1 MTITKV
7 ENIYRELFEI
17 VSNYLP
23 DKEVISIKKAL
34 NFALNSHQNQ
44 KRVSGEPYIIH
55 PVYTAIHLAKMKL
68 DSETIQAALLHDVIE
83 DCGVSHKELS
93 QKFNNSIANL
103 VEGVTKLKKLDMIST
118 NSKMAKQYTK
128 QEASRSASLRKM
140 LVAMAEDIRVVL
152 IKLADRLHNMETL
165 EHLSLAKRKRISR
178 ETLDIY
184 SPIAHRLGMNDIK
197 WKLED
202 FAFRYL
208 NPDSY
213 KITSK
218 LVNRKRDERE
228 KYTSAAIKSIEKPLN
243 DNGIYC
249 HIDGRVKNLYSTYN
263 KLEKYKNLGKKFD
276 EIYDLIALRVI
287 CENEK
292 DCYTALGIVH
302 SKWRPVPG
310 QFDDYIATPKEN
322 MYQALH
328 TSVRGP
334 GNYPIEVQIKTKE
347 MHIIAEEGVASHWV
361 YKETKDS
368 QINIDEFEKKMS
380 WLRRLLDWHNEMS
393 GDEEYLD
400 NVKTDILKD
409 QVFVYTPKGDVKD
422 LPTGATP
429 LDFAYRIHTD
439 LGHDAVAAVI
449 NGKISALNAPLSN
462 GDVVEIK
469 KSKSNRGPSLD
480 WLNKDL
486 RYLITGSAQTKVRQ
500 WFRKQEKEANIER
513 GKDIIKREIKRLDIR
528 NFPELEISHNLEFEN
543 FEELSEAVG
552 VGQVSIQSITEMIN
566 PVNQNNFSN
575 YTDEENNINRN
586 NENIFIMGDNEFSI
600 EISKCCNPIFGEEII
615 GYQTKSKLVT
625 VCSQTCRAI
634 TQDPEKIIPVAWR
647 HSESA
652 IPSRIEIRAYD
663 RLGLIRDITDIV
675 SSENINIHSLVSQ
688 EHPKNNISNVY
699 LTVYTTGVE
708 QLSRLFS
715 RIETIPG
722 VNNVF
727 RVYEK

>member
-1 MTITKV
+1 MTTTKV
-7 ENIYRELFEI
+7 DNIYKELFQI
-17 VSNYLP
+17 VSKYLP
-23 DKEVISIKKAL
+23 DKEVASIKKAL
-34 NFALNSHQNQ
+34 DFALNSHQNQ
-44 KRVSGEPYIIH
+44 KRMSGEPYIIH

-93 QKFNNSIANL
+93 QKFNKSIANL
-103 VEGVTKLKKLDMIST
+103 VDGVTKLKKLDMIST
-118 NSKMAKQYTK
+118 NSKMVKQYTK
-128 QEASRSASLRKM
+128 PEASRSASLRKM

-165 EHLSLAKRKRISR
+165 EHLSIAKRKRISR

-184 SPIAHRLGMNDIK
+184 SPIAHRLGMNEMK

-213 KITSK
+213 KVTSK
-218 LVNRKRDERE
+218 LVNRKRAERE

-243 DNGIYC
+243 DNGIHCY
-249 HIDGRVKNLYSTYN
+249 IDGRVKNLYSTYN

-287 CENEK
+287 CKSEK

-334 GNYPIEVQIKTKE
+334 GNYPIEVQIKTQD

-361 YKETKDS
+361 YKEAKDS

-393 GDEEYLD
+393 GDEEYLN

-439 LGHDAVAAVI
+439 LGHDAVAAII
-449 NGKISALNAPLSN
+449 NGKISPLNTPLSN
-462 GDVVEIK
+462 GDVIEIK

-500 WFRKQEKEANIER
+500 WFRRQEKEANIER

-528 NFPELEISHNLEFEN
+528 NFPESKISKDLEFEN

-552 VGQVSIQSITEMIN
+552 VGQISIQAITEMIN

-575 YTDEENNINRN
+575 YADKENNINRN

-600 EISKCCNPIFGEEII
+600 DISKCCNPIYGEEII

-652 IPSRIEIRAYD
+652 FPSRIEIHAYD

>member
-7 ENIYRELFEI
+7 ENKNIELI
-17 VSNYLP
+17 DLVKNYLP
-23 DKEVISIKKAL
+23 EKEVLSIKKAL
-34 NFALNSHQNQ
+34 DFAHNSHENQ

-55 PVYTAIHLAKMKL
+55 PVSTAFHLAKMRL
-68 DSETIQAALLHDVIE
+68 DSETIQAGLLHDVIE
-83 DCGVSHKELS
+83 DCGVSHEELS
-93 QKFNNSIANL
+93 EKFNINIANL
-103 VEGVTKLKKLDMIST
+103 VDGVTKLKKLDMIST
-118 NSKMAKQYTK
+118 NSKMIKQYTK
-128 QEASRSASLRKM
+128 QEISKSASLRKM

-165 EHLSLAKRKRISR
+165 EHLSTAKRKRISR

-184 SPIAHRLGMNDIK
+184 SPIAHRLGMNEMK

-202 FAFRYL
+202 YAFRHL
-208 NPDSY
+208 NPESY
-213 KITSK
+213 KNTSK
-218 LVNRKRDERE
+218 LVNRKRTERE
-228 KYTSAAIKSIEKPLN
+228 KYTSAAIKSIEKPLIE
-243 DNGIYC
+243 NGINCYV
-249 HIDGRVKNLYSTYN
+249 DGRVKNLYSIYN
-263 KLEKYKNLGKKFD
+263 KLQKYKNLGKKFD

-287 CENEK
+287 CNNEQ
-292 DCYTALGIVH
+292 DCYSALGLVH

-347 MHIIAEEGVASHWV
+347 MHTIAEEGLASHWV
-361 YKETKDS
+361 YKEVKNS
-368 QINIDEFEKKMS
+368 EINIDDFEKKMS

-393 GDEEYLD
+393 GDEEYLN
-400 NVKTDILKD
+400 NVKTDILND

-439 LGHDAVAAVI
+439 LGHDAVTAII
-449 NGKISALNAPLSN
+449 NGKISPLNTSLSN
-462 GDVVEIK
+462 GDVIEIK

-500 WFRKQEKEANIER
+500 WFRKQQKDANIDR

-528 NFPELEISHNLEFEN
+528 NFSEEEIFHTLEFEN
-543 FEELSEAVG
+543 FEELCEAVG
-552 VGQVSIQSITEMIN
+552 IGQVSIQAITELIQPEKEKN
-566 PVNQNNFSN
+566 S
-575 YTDEENNINRN
+575 YDENDISTNDK
-586 NENIFIMGDNEFSI
+586 NIFIMGEEKFP
-600 EISKCCNPIFGEEII
+600 ISVAKCCKLVHGDEIM
-615 GYQTKSKLVT
+615 GYLTKSKKVT
-625 VCSQTCRAI
+625 VHSENCRVI
-634 TQDPEKIIPVAWR
+634 IQNPEKIINVAWK
-647 HSESA
+647 HLESA
-652 IPSRIEIRAYD
+652 FPSRIEIHAYD

-727 RVYEK
+727 RVYKK

>member
-1 MTITKV
+1 MTVTNV
-7 ENIYRELFEI
+7 ENIYQELIKI
-17 VSNYLP
+17 VNNYLP
-23 DKEVISIKKAL
+23 EKEILYIKKAL
-34 NFALNSHQNQ
+34 DFAHNSHQNQ
-44 KRVSGEPYIIH
+44 KRISGDPFIIH
-55 PVYTAIHLAKMKL
+55 PVYTAIHLANMKL

-83 DCGVSHKELS
+83 DCGISHKELS
-93 QKFNNSIANL
+93 NQFNKSIANL
-103 VEGVTKLKKLDMIST
+103 VDGVTKLKKLDMIST
-118 NSKMAKQYTK
+118 NSKMVKQYIK
-128 QEASRSASLRKM
+128 PEASRSASLRKM

-165 EHLSLAKRKRISR
+165 EHLSPTKRKRISR

-184 SPIAHRLGMNDIK
+184 SPIAHRLGMNEMK

-213 KITSK
+213 KATSR
-218 LVNRKRDERE
+218 LVNRKRIERE
-228 KYTSAAIKSIEKPLN
+228 KYTSAAIKSIEKPLI
-243 DNGIYC
+243 DNGIQC
-249 HIDGRVKNLYSTYN
+249 FIDGRVKNLYSTHN
-263 KLEKYKNLGKKFD
+263 KLQKYKNLGKKFD

-287 CENEK
+287 CDNEK
-292 DCYTALGIVH
+292 DCYAALGIVH

-368 QINIDEFEKKMS
+368 QINVDEFEKKMS

-393 GDEEYLD
+393 GDEEYLN
-400 NVKTDILKD
+400 NVKNDILKD

-422 LPTGATP
+422 LPTGATS

-439 LGHDAVAAVI
+439 LGHDAVAAII
-449 NGKISALNAPLSN
+449 NGKISPLNSPLSN
-462 GDVVEIK
+462 GDVIEIK

-500 WFRKQEKEANIER
+500 WFRKQERETNIER

-528 NFPELEISHNLEFEN
+528 NFSKLEISKNLDFEN

-552 VGQVSIQSITEMIN
+552 IGQISIQSITELIN
-566 PVNQNNFSN
+566 PITENNLSI
-575 YTDEENNINRN
+575 YTEEENNIYTN
-586 NENIFIMGDNEFSI
+586 NTNIFVMGDNDFSI
-600 EISKCCNPIFGEEII
+600 DISKCCNPIYGEEII
-615 GYQTKSKLVT
+615 GYQTDSKIVI
-625 VCSQTCRAI
+625 VHSETCRTI
-634 TQDPEKIIPVAWR
+634 TQDPEKFIPVAWK
-647 HSESA
+647 HDESA
-652 IPSRIEIRAYD
+652 FPSRIEIHAYD

>member
-1 MTITKV
+1 MTITKIH
-7 ENIYRELFEI
+7 NKNLELI
-17 VSNYLP
+17 DLVKNYLP
-23 DKEVISIKKAL
+23 EKEVVSIKKAL
-34 NFALNSHQNQ
+34 DFAHDSHKNQ
-44 KRVSGEPYIIH
+44 KRISGEPYIIH
-55 PVYTAIHLAKMKL
+55 PVSTAFHLAKMRL
-68 DSETIQAALLHDVIE
+68 DSETIQAGLLHDVIE
-83 DCGVSHKELS
+83 DCGVSHEELAEN
-93 QKFNNSIANL
+93 FNINIANL
-103 VEGVTKLKKLDMIST
+103 VDGVTKLKKLDMIPT
-118 NSKMAKQYTK
+118 NSKMIKQYTK
-128 QEASRSASLRKM
+128 HETSRSASLRKM
-140 LVAMAEDIRVVL
+140 LVAMAEDTRVVL

-165 EHLSLAKRKRISR
+165 EHLSTAKRKRISR

-184 SPIAHRLGMNDIK
+184 SPIAHRLGMNEMK

-202 FAFRYL
+202 YAFRHL
-208 NPDSY
+208 NPESY
-213 KITSK
+213 RNTSK
-218 LVNRKRDERE
+218 LVNRKRIERE
-228 KYTSAAIKSIEKPLN
+228 KYTSAAIKSIEKPLIE
-243 DNGIYC
+243 NGINCYV
-249 HIDGRVKNLYSTYN
+249 DGRVKNLYSIYN

-287 CENEK
+287 CDNEK
-292 DCYTALGIVH
+292 DCYSALGLVH

-347 MHIIAEEGVASHWV
+347 MHTIAEEGLASHWV
-361 YKETKDS
+361 YKDVKNSE
-368 QINIDEFEKKMS
+368 INIDDFEKKMS

-400 NVKTDILKD
+400 NVKTDILND

-439 LGHDAVAAVI
+439 LGHDAVTAII
-449 NGKISALNAPLSN
+449 NGKISPLNTSLSN
-462 GDVVEIK
+462 GDVIEIK
-469 KSKSNRGPSLD
+469 KSKSKRGPSLD

-486 RYLITGSAQTKVRQ
+486 RYIITASAQTKVRQ
-500 WFRKQEKEANIER
+500 WFRKQEKEANIDR
-513 GKDIIKREIKRLDIR
+513 GKDIIKREIKRLGIR
-528 NFPELEISHNLEFEN
+528 NFSEKEIFLTLEFEN
-543 FEELSEAVG
+543 FEELCEAVG
-552 VGQVSIQSITEMIN
+552 IGQISIQAITELMSPEREKKSYLN
-566 PVNQNNFSN
+566 LYDEN
-575 YTDEENNINRN
+575 YIRTEDKNV
-586 NENIFIMGDNEFSI
+586 FIMGEEKFSLKI
-600 EISKCCNPIFGEEII
+600 AKCCNLVHGDEIM
-615 GYQTKSKLVT
+615 GYLTKNKQVT
-625 VCSQTCRAI
+625 VHSENCRI
-634 TQDPEKIIPVAWR
+634 IIQNPEKNVDVAWR

-652 IPSRIEIRAYD
+652 FASRIEIHAYD

-699 LTVYTTGVE
+699 LTVYTEGVE

-727 RVYEK
+727 RVYKK